1 MDIKLLVTDIIT
13 SKVLFGSKLF
23 SKIHHPILVCM
34 CIGGGGCFL
43 KLPNNS
49 GDLQFNSILTLY
61 LETVQVQAATCLSDQ
76 QAIGQRFQ

>member
-1 MDIKLLVTDIIT
+1 MMDIKLLVTDIIT

-34 CIGGGGCFL
+34 CIRGGGCFL

-49 GDLQFNSILTLY
+49 GDLQFNSILTLSTWRQSKSR
-61 LETVQVQAATCLSDQ
+61 LPPVFLTKKL
-76 QAIGQRFQ
+76 